1 MKIASSTLALS
12 ASHVYAQQR
21 EVSESLTVTIGRRLP
36 NGNNSDPAPSRDRV
50 SLSGNP
56 PNPAPQGA
64 ANEVAK
70 SDRDSEIDKD
80 PKLSLIRS
88 VVEMLLGHR
97 LRLFDTRDFERTVEG
112 AEVDAPPAQANT
124 QNPPSAGFGIA
135 YDYHATYSEVE
146 QTTFSASGVVNTAD
160 GREISFNVNLSMSR
174 SYYEES
180 NVSIRL
186 GDAAKTTDPLVLN
199 FAGTAAQLTDQRFS
213 FDLNA
218 DGQKEQINFVTPG
231 SGFLVFD
238 RNGDG
243 KVNDGRELFGPT
255 TGEGFQEL
263 AAFDADQN
271 QWIDE
276 NDAIYDQLK
285 IWTRDAEGKDVLRSL
300 REANVGAINLNHVA
314 TPFSIKNAANE
325 LQAQIRTSGTF
336 LQEDGNAGTIQQI
349 DLTA

>member
-12 ASHVYAQQR
+12 ASHAYAQQR
-21 EVSESLTVTIGRRLP
+21 EVSESLTVTIGHRP
-36 NGNNSDPAPSRDRV
+36 PTGNNSNPASARDKV

-56 PNPAPQGA
+56 GPAHQSASSEA
-64 ANEVAK
+64 AKNGQ
-70 SDRDSEIDKD
+70 DSEIDKD

-88 VVEMLLGHR
+88 VVEMLLGRR
-97 LRLFDTRDFERTVEG
+97 LRLLEAGDLERAT
-112 AEVDAPPAQANT
+112 AEVQVPTTPARGSS
-124 QNPPSAGFGIA
+124 QNAPSAGFSLA
-135 YDYHATYSEVE
+135 YDYRSTYSEEE
-146 QTTFSASGVVNTAD
+146 QTTFSASGVVSTAD
-160 GREISFNVNLSMSR
+160 GREISFNLNLSMSR
-174 SYYEES
+174 SYYEET
-180 NVSIRL
+180 NVSVRL

-218 DGQKEQINFVTPG
+218 DGQQEQINFVGPG

-263 AAFDADQN
+263 AAFDADSN
-271 QWIDE
+271 HWIDE
-276 NDAIYDQLK
+276 SDAIYDQLK
-285 IWTRDAEGKDVLRSL
+285 IWTRDTEGNDVIRSL
-300 REANVGAINLNHVA
+300 REANVGAINLGHVA

-325 LQAQIRTSGTF
+325 LQAQVRTSGTF

>member
-21 EVSESLTVTIGRRLP
+21 EVSESLNVSIGRRP
-36 NGNNSDPAPSRDRV
+36 PPGNNSNPAPSRDRV
-50 SLSGNP
+50 SLSANP
-56 PNPAPQGA
+56 GPAPQSTSSEA
-64 ANEVAK
+64 AKN
-70 SDRDSEIDKD
+70 DQDSEIDKD

-88 VVEMLLGHR
+88 VVEMLIGRR
-97 LRLFDTRDFERTVEG
+97 LRLFEARDLEDAT
-112 AEVDAPPAQANT
+112 AEVQAPAAPAQTSSQSA
-124 QNPPSAGFGIA
+124 PSAGFSVA
-135 YDYHATYSEVE
+135 YDYHSTYSEVE
-146 QTTFSASGVVNTAD
+146 QTNFSASGVVNTAD

-174 SYYEES
+174 SYYEET

-218 DGQKEQINFVTPG
+218 DGQQEQINFVAPG

-263 AAFDADQN
+263 ATFDADGN
-271 QWIDE
+271 HWIDE

-285 IWTRDAEGKDVLRSL
+285 IWTRDTEGKNVLRSL
-300 REANVGAINLNHVA
+300 REANVGAINLGHVA

>member
-1 MKIASSTLALS
+1 MKIANATLAMCGTH
-12 ASHVYAQQR
+12 AFAQQR
-21 EVSESLTVTIGRRLP
+21 EVSESLNVSIGRRP
-36 NGNNSDPAPSRDRV
+36 PPGNNSNPAPSRDRV

-56 PNPAPQGA
+56 GPAPQSTSSEA
-64 ANEVAK
+64 AKN
-70 SDRDSEIDKD
+70 DQDSEIDKD

-88 VVEMLLGHR
+88 VVEMLIGRR
-97 LRLFDTRDFERTVEG
+97 LRLFEARDLERAT
-112 AEVDAPPAQANT
+112 AEVQAPAAPAQTSSQSA
-124 QNPPSAGFGIA
+124 PSAGFSVA
-135 YDYHATYSEVE
+135 YDYHSTYSEVE
-146 QTTFSASGVVNTAD
+146 QTNFSASGVVNTAD

-174 SYYEES
+174 SYYEET

-218 DGQKEQINFVTPG
+218 DGQQEQINFVAPG

-263 AAFDADQN
+263 ATFDADGN
-271 QWIDE
+271 NWIDE
-276 NDAIYDQLK
+276 NDAIFNQLK
-285 IWTRDAEGKDVLRSL
+285 IWTRNAEGKDVLRTL
-300 REANVGAINLNHVA
+300 REANVGAINLSHAA

>member
-12 ASHVYAQQR
+12 ASHAYAQQR
-21 EVSESLTVTIGRRLP
+21 EVSESLTVTIGRRGP
-36 NGNNSDPAPSRDRV
+36 TRNNADPALSRDRV
-50 SLSGNP
+50 SLSGNMP
-56 PNPAPQGA
+56 SPVPQGTS
-64 ANEVAK
+64 NEVAK
-70 SDRDSEIDKD
+70 SDQDSEIDKD

-97 LRLFDTRDFERTVEG
+97 LRLFDAKDFERAQEEIQ
-112 AEVDAPPAQANT
+112 AAAAPTQASPPST
-124 QNPPSAGFGIA
+124 PSAGFGVA
-135 YDYHATYSEVE
+135 YDYHSVYGEVE
-146 QTTFSASGVVNTAD
+146 QTSFSASGVVNTED
-160 GREISFNVNLSMSR
+160 GRQISFDVNLSMSR
-174 SYYEES
+174 SYYEET
-180 NVSIRL
+180 NVSVRL

-218 DGQKEQINFVTPG
+218 DGQQEQINFVAPG

-263 AAFDADQN
+263 ATFDADGN
-271 QWIDE
+271 NWIDE
-276 NDAIYDQLK
+276 NDAIFNQLK
-285 IWTRDAEGKDVLRSL
+285 IWTRNAEGKDVLRTL
-300 REANVGAINLNHVA
+300 REANVGAINLSHAA

>member
-1 MKIASSTLALS
+1 MKIASSTIALS
-12 ASHVYAQQR
+12 ASHAYAQQR
-21 EVSESLTVTIGRRLP
+21 EVSESLTVTIGRRTP
-36 NGNNSDPAPSRDRV
+36 TGNDSDAAPSRDRV
-50 SLSGNP
+50 SLSGNAP
-56 PNPAPQGA
+56 HPAPQGTS
-64 ANEVAK
+64 NEIAK
-70 SDRDSEIDKD
+70 SDQDSEIDKD

-97 LRLFDTRDFERTVEG
+97 LRLFDVKDFERTVEETEAPASSSP
-112 AEVDAPPAQANT
+112 AET
-124 QNPPSAGFGIA
+124 QNAPSAGFGIA
-135 YDYHATYSEVE
+135 YDYHSTYSEVE

-174 SYYEES
+174 SYYEET

-218 DGQKEQINFVTPG
+218 DGQKEQINFVAPG

-263 AAFDADQN
+263 AVFDADQN

-285 IWTRDAEGKDVLRSL
+285 IWTRNAEGKEVLRSL
-300 REANVGAINLNHVA
+300 REANVGAINLSHVA